1 MPICHPRFDNHD
13 QQDGIDR
20 KLLSPREQVLGQLIV
35 ILLCLLAI
43 LLRSL

>member
-1 MPICHPRFDNHD
+1 MSTCHPGFDNHD
-13 QQDGIDR
+13 RQDTADH